1 MADRLSIYRGAL
13 RLLGDGR
20 LDSLTED
27 NPRRYK
33 LDDAWQPS
41 VNFLIEQGL
50 WNFAIRTD
58 ELSNDANFEPKFG
71 FQYAFSIPDDWVR
84 TSDINREPSF
94 REKFEDFE
102 IEKGFWYADVNP
114 LYVRY
119 VSNGPQYGW
128 NLGRWTQTFVKALEA
143 YLAFE
148 CSLPITGNKATR
160 AEGGRLELFQ
170 LYQSRV
176 QEARARDA
184 VEEAVR
190 RTPPGR
196 MLRARF
202 NNSSSR
208 RCR

>member
-41 VNFLIEQGL
+41 VDFLLEQGL

-58 ELSNDANFEPKFG
+58 ELSYDANFEPKFG

-84 TSDINREPSF
+84 TNDINREPTF

-102 IEKGFWYADVNP
+102 IEKGFWYADVSP

-119 VSNGPQYGW
+119 VSNGTSYGW

-148 CSLPITGNKATR
+148 SGLPISNDKQTR
-160 AEGGRLELFQ
+160 SDVYN
-170 LYQSRV
+170 LYEKRV